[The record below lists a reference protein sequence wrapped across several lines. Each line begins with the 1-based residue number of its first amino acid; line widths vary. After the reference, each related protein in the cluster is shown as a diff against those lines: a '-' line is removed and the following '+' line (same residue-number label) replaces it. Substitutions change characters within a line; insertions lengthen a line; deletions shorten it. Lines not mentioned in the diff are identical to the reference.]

1 MSGASATDVL
11 DPAIAE
17 LLSASDGLLVLAKG
31 LGMPTVLRRVV
42 EACLDGPLAFLLNT
56 DAGEARELQHAIAL
70 RGGAP
75 PVAVTAECGAAERA
89 ALYRGGGVLIVT
101 ARILV
106 VDLLCDRVPVE
117 HAAGVVVANAHR
129 VTENSNVAFI
139 LRLFR
144 QRNRDGFVKALTE
157 DAPAVTK
164 GFAKV
169 EQLMRSLYVRRLLL
183 WPRFHQ
189 SVSGALEAAEPR
201 VEQLLV
207 GLSARGQA
215 LQKALLQA
223 VDACLQ
229 ELRGCTSDV
238 DVSQLTV
245 ENALF
250 KSFDTVVRLQL
261 EPVWHRIPRRA
272 KALCSDLHHLRK
284 LLNSLVRYDAV
295 TFFEY
300 LESVFDA
307 TSAQPPAERS
317 HWVLQHSEPVYVLAR
332 DRVYELVREQRTL
345 AEALAPGA
353 AAAAA
358 EAAAAAAEAAEAD
371 DEARKRQRVD
381 GDTSADDAPPA
392 EAAPPAEPT
401 SLGTGQPAG
410 DAQVIP

>member
-1 MSGASATDVL
+1 
-11 DPAIAE
+11 
-17 LLSASDGLLVLAKG
+17 
-31 LGMPTVLRRVV
+31 
-42 EACLDGPLAFLLNT
+42 
-56 DAGEARELQHAIAL
+56 
-70 RGGAP
+70 
-75 PVAVTAECGAAERA
+75 
-89 ALYRGGGVLIVT
+89 
-101 ARILV
+101 
-106 VDLLCDRVPVE
+106 
-117 HAAGVVVANAHR
+117 
-129 VTENSNVAFI
+129 
-139 LRLFR
+139 
-144 QRNRDGFVKALTE
+144 
-157 DAPAVTK
+157 
-164 GFAKV
+164 
-169 EQLMRSLYVRRLLL
+169 MRSLYVRRLLL

-332 DRVYELVREQRTL
+332 DRVYELVREQGRSPRRSRR
-345 AEALAPGA
+345 APPPPPRPPPPPPRPPRPMTRRESA
-353 AAAAA
+353 SASWRRRHLRRRRARRRRACCCTCAPAAA
-358 EAAAAAAEAAEAD
+358 ERALRPRGVPEVGGPPHPAARD
-371 DEARKRQRVD
+371 
-381 GDTSADDAPPA
+381 
-392 EAAPPAEPT
+392 
-401 SLGTGQPAG
+401 
-410 DAQVIP
+410 